1 MATSPFVTRIGGVIP
16 WFFFDAI
23 GRIVPG
29 MYLIAVV
36 ILGSVSPDQVKA
48 LLALPQGSVTGFATS
63 LVLLLIASYFM
74 GFVLGPLSWLLE
86 KLVWWSPWSIAK
98 VREWYGLSEKTP
110 APIEECIETHLRFSI
125 AEKKQD
131 PKTEVPKTEDS
142 KARDL
147 KTEDQRIRSA
157 SKLCQFFVY
166 DASYQLGLLSTRWD
180 AEALAARNTMAA
192 SLAAL
197 ILLPILTPHLYH
209 SIFPGI
215 NLAFISVGIYF
226 PSAFAYDYHRKKAL
240 MGKFDLFLAC
250 VSQRFSP
257 TTPTTGE

>member
-1 MATSPFVTRIGGVIP
+1 
-16 WFFFDAI
+16 
-23 GRIVPG
+23 

-36 ILGSVSPDQVKA
+36 LLGSFNPDQLKA
-48 LLALPQGSVTGFATS
+48 LLTLPQGSVTGFATS

-98 VREWYGLSEKTP
+98 VRKWYGLSEKTDT
-110 APIEECIETHLRFSI
+110 PIEQCIETHLRFSI
-125 AEKKQD
+125 AEKKQA
-131 PKTEVPKTEDS
+131 PKTEDPKTEDS
-142 KARDL
+142 KTRDL

-157 SKLCQFFVY
+157 SRLCQFFVY

-180 AEALAARNTMAA
+180 AEALAARNIMAA

-197 ILLPILTPHLYH
+197 ILLPILTPQLYH
-209 SIFPGI
+209 PVFPVI
-215 NLAFISVGIYF
+215 YLAFISVGIYF
-226 PSAFAYDYHRKKAL
+226 LSAFAYDYHRKKAL

-250 VSQRFSP
+250 VKQQFSQTAQSRSAKQ
-257 TTPTTGE
+257 

>member
-1 MATSPFVTRIGGVIP
+1 MARVGGVFP

-36 ILGSVSPDQVKA
+36 ILESVSPDQVKA

-98 VREWYGLSEKTP
+98 VRKWYGLSEETV
-110 APIEECIETHLRFSI
+110 APVEQCIETHLRFSI

-142 KARDL
+142 KTRDL

-157 SKLCQFFVY
+157 SRLCQFFVY

-192 SLAAL
+192 SLVAL
-197 ILLPILTPHLYH
+197 ILSPILTPHLYH
-209 SIFPGI
+209 PVFRGI
-215 NLAFISVGIYF
+215 YFAFVSVGIYF
-226 PSAFAYDYHRKKAL
+226 LSAFVYDYHREKQL

-250 VSQRFSP
+250 ARRQFGQ
-257 TTPTTGE
+257 TTPSSSSKQ